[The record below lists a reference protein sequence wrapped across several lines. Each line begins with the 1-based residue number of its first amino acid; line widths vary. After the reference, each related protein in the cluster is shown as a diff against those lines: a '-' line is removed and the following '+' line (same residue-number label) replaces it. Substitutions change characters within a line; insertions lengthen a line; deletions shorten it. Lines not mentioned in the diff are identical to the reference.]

1 MAVDRFNQQSR
12 SKVTVS
18 LITGGLHGLVFDRAR
33 LVNTPGD
40 DARSGRE
47 EQQEEEERRKENE
60 RRGREEKGKGRNER
74 ESSTGII
81 LIS

>member
-18 LITGGLHGLVFDRAR
+18 LITGGLRLVFDRAR